1 MTKQCSIVVISQ
13 AEIRIAI
20 QFYLVKCPFK
30 HLDVGWIFQKSSV
43 LFYWLGRGGQPIY
56 YVNYR
61 YFRVVSEVTVEVVE
75 NGE

>member
-13 AEIRIAI
+13 AAIRIAI
-20 QFYLVKCPFK
+20 QFYLVKYPFK
-30 HLDVGWIFQKSSV
+30 HLDDGWIFQKSSV
-43 LFYWLGRGGQPIY
+43 LFCWLGRGGQPIY

-61 YFRVVSEVTVEVVE
+61 YCRVVSEVTVEVVE